1 MFYFNLNNDLF
12 KMESN
17 INLLKIFLT
26 GFMVYTFIDVVKG
39 VVLFFK
45 VYL

>member
-1 MFYFNLNNDLF
+1 MFISIWTMFYL
-12 KMESN
+12 KWKV
-17 INLLKIFLT
+17 NLLKIFLT

-39 VVLFFK
+39 AVLFLK